1 MNIILFLEESR
12 FYTFNGNWSLKFD
25 HPRVVHDIYNS
36 CVISDFCG
44 YLIAFL
50 DTSCTLLRA
59 GETDPAAS
67 FFLSKEINSFRIIHR
82 PSNTYQL
89 TPKKFC
95 EFHVFELH
103 HFPEKIPTQLS
114 VNFQIACYFR
124 LRYNPLS
131 VYILSTLVSV
141 HFNPKVLTKRIC
153 STVNIL
159 TYFQIFLLF
168 ITGKLEILKEIATA
182 KKELPKFYRTW
193 AFLL

>member
-50 DTSCTLLRA
+50 DTSCILLRA
-59 GETDPAAS
+59 GETDPAS
-67 FFLSKEINSFRIIHR
+67 SFLSKEINSFRIIHR

>member
-25 HPRVVHDIYNS
+25 HPRVVHDICNS

-50 DTSCTLLRA
+50 DTSCILLRA
-59 GETDPAAS
+59 GETDPAS
-67 FFLSKEINSFRIIHR
+67 SFLSKEINSFRIIHR

-103 HFPEKIPTQLS
+103 HLPEKIPTHLS

-141 HFNPKVLTKRIC
+141 HFNPKMLTKRIC

-159 TYFQIFLLF
+159 PYFQIFLLF